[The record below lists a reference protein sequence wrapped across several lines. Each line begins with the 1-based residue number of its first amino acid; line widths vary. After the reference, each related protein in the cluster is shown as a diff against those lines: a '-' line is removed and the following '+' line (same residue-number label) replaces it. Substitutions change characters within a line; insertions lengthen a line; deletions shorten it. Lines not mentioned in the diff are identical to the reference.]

1 MDLPGAEQSLLLAGY
16 SNGGLMAV
24 DFSLKCDEYEDLPCP
39 DALVLLSP
47 AIAITSLAAASNWH
61 SLVSWLP
68 FYEKLKWLSILPEV
82 DPFKFTSFPKR
93 ASWEIYK
100 ISKRT
105 HRQLQIPAEAAKL
118 PPILTFQS
126 VVDDTVSASAIVT
139 NLYNRLEATGS
150 ELVVYDVNR
159 NSTILHL
166 MKQQPGDP
174 SDYFESAA
182 PMNFDVTI
190 LRNRNRNGRGINT
203 FTLEAGSSTATID
216 RTLHNWP
223 EGIFSLSHI
232 AVPFRPDDPVYGNGS
247 GTSGDRVVFGALAPR
262 GEQGVLRLNPA
273 YFLRARYNPFYEF
286 QSDYLTDWL
295 DQL

>member
-1 MDLPGAEQSLLLAGY
+1 
-16 SNGGLMAV
+16 MAV
-24 DFSLKCDEYEDLPCP
+24 EYSLSCDEHEDLPCP

-47 AIAITSLAAASNWH
+47 AIAISSLAAASNWH
-61 SLVSWLP
+61 SMFSWMP
-68 FYEKLKWLSILPEV
+68 YYEKLKWLSILPEV

-100 ISKRT
+100 ISQQT

-126 VVDDTVSASAIVT
+126 VVDNTVSASAVLT
-139 NLYNRLEATGS
+139 NLYDRLESTGS

-166 MKQQPGDP
+166 MKQRPGNP
-174 SDYFESAA
+174 SAYFESAA

-190 LRNRNRNGRGINT
+190 LRNRSRSGRGINIL
-203 FTLEAGSSTATID
+203 TLEAGSTTATLD
-216 RTLHNWP
+216 RTGYSWP
-223 EGIFSLSHI
+223 EGFFSLAHI
-232 AVPFRPDDPVYGNGS
+232 AIPFRPDDPVYGDGS
-247 GTSGDRVVFGALAPR
+247 TGTDDRVVFGALAPR
-262 GEQGVLRLNPA
+262 GELGVLRLDPA

-286 QSDYLTDWL
+286 QSDFLTEWL
-295 DQL
+295 NQL